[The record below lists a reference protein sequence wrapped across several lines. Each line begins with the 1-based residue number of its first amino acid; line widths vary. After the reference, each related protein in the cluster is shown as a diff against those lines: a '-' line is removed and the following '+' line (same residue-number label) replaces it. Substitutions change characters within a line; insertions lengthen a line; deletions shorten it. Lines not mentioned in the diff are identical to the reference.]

1 MNERGGGAPLQRSS
15 LVVQPEGGAL
25 PVTAPPTPP
34 VPPASEP
41 TPKRAAAF
49 DFRRL
54 RRGGLTFG
62 ASQVTGMALGFL
74 GSLLMV
80 RVASKADVA
89 SYNQLLQAVLA
100 VGLALQLGLV
110 PATLRF
116 VPVSRGEGGG
126 RATALLRR
134 RLFGIQATLWLLAI
148 PILALA
154 WPALVRRLDAPELA
168 GAFPFLAAAV
178 ILGSFGQVAD
188 GYLRAFRRYSAS
200 ALLGHLLP
208 RALVAGGFLF
218 LALSL
223 SGGVPWEMLIAVY
236 LTALI
241 VTALGYAA
249 ALWRTTPGEASEP
262 RRAQDPPRIP
272 EILSTTSAMGLRSA
286 AAVLFVA
293 SDLWV
298 LDWARPNEEVAV
310 YVIAASLLQ
319 ILSAIP
325 GMANAVLPQEFSLL
339 YAEGRTDEI
348 ERLARTSATIVA
360 TLSLASLGG
369 LLLFG
374 RPLIRLAYGEAYAGA
389 WGLLLILALGS
400 FWDAASGAAGYAL
413 QMTGHHVRLLVLSLG
428 GAAMNIVL
436 SLALAPRWGGY
447 GVAFATAVTLIAI
460 NLAMVASARRLLGV
474 RTFVYLEPTQWLHAL
489 RLAGRSSGEGEN
501 RQ

>member
-1 MNERGGGAPLQRSS
+1 MP
-15 LVVQPEGGAL
+15 
-25 PVTAPPTPP
+25 
-34 VPPASEP
+34 
-41 TPKRAAAF
+41 AAF
-49 DFRRL
+49 DFGRL

-80 RVASKADVA
+80 RIAPKVDVA
-89 SYNQLLQAVLA
+89 SYNQLLQAIMA

-116 VPVSRGEGGG
+116 APVSRGEGGA

-134 RLFGIQATLWLLAI
+134 RLFAIQASLWLMAI
-148 PILALA
+148 PALWLA
-154 WPALVRRLDAPELA
+154 WPSLVRRLDAPELA
-168 GAFPFLAAAV
+168 GAFPFVASAV
-178 ILGSFGQVAD
+178 ILASFSQVAD

-200 ALLGHLLP
+200 AVLGHLLP

-223 SGGVPWEMLIAVY
+223 LSGVPWEMLISVY
-236 LTALI
+236 LASLL
-241 VTALGYAA
+241 VTALAYAA
-249 ALWRTTPGEASEP
+249 ALWRTTPGEVSEP

-272 EILSTTSAMGLRSA
+272 AILSTTSAMGLRSA

-293 SDLWV
+293 SDLWI

-310 YVIAASLLQ
+310 YVIAGSLLQ
-319 ILSAIP
+319 ILSAVP
-325 GMANAVLPQEFSLL
+325 GMANAVLPQEISLL

-360 TLSLASLGG
+360 TLSLACLGG
-369 LLLFG
+369 LLLLG

-389 WGLLLILALGS
+389 WGFLLILAVGS

-428 GAAMNIVL
+428 GAAMNILL

-447 GVAFATAVTLIAI
+447 GVAIATALTLIAM

-474 RTFVYLEPTQWLHAL
+474 RTFIYLQPTQWLHAL
-489 RLAGRSSGEGEN
+489 RLAGRSSGEGAHLK
-501 RQ
+501 

>member
-1 MNERGGGAPLQRSS
+1 MNGKGGGAPLQRSS
-15 LVVQPEGGAL
+15 LPGQPEGA
-25 PVTAPPTPP
+25 APQAPATPAG
-34 VPPASEP
+34 PAG
-41 TPKRAAAF
+41 F

-62 ASQVTGMALGFL
+62 ASQVTGMILGFL

-80 RVASKADVA
+80 RIAPKVDVA
-89 SYNQLLQAVLA
+89 SYNQLLQAIMA
-100 VGLALQLGLV
+100 VGMVLQLGLV
-110 PATLRF
+110 PAALRF

-134 RLFGIQATLWLLAI
+134 RLFAIQATLWVVAI
-148 PILALA
+148 PILALV

-178 ILGSFGQVAD
+178 ILASLGQVAD

-200 ALLGHLLP
+200 ALLGHLAP
-208 RALVAGGFLF
+208 RAMIAGGFLF
-218 LALSL
+218 LALSF
-223 SGGVPWEMLIAVY
+223 SNNVPWEMLASVY
-236 LTALI
+236 LASLI
-241 VTALGYAA
+241 VTVFGYAA
-249 ALWRTTPGEASEP
+249 ALWRTTPGEVSEP
-262 RRAQDPPRIP
+262 RLAHEPPRIP
-272 EILSTTSAMGLRSA
+272 QILATTSAMGLRSA

-310 YVIAASLLQ
+310 YVIAGSLLQ
-319 ILSAIP
+319 VLSAVP
-325 GMANAVLPQEFSLL
+325 AMANAVLPQEFSLL

-360 TLSLASLGG
+360 TLSLACLLG

-400 FWDAASGAAGYAL
+400 FWDAASGGAGYVL

-428 GAAMNIVL
+428 GAAANILL

-447 GVAFATAVTLIAI
+447 GVACATALTLIAI
-460 NLAMVASARRLLGV
+460 NLAMVASVRRLLGV
-474 RTFVYLEPTQWLHAL
+474 RTFVYLQPTQWLHAL
-489 RLAGRSSGEGEN
+489 RLAGRSSGEGAN
-501 RQ
+501 SK